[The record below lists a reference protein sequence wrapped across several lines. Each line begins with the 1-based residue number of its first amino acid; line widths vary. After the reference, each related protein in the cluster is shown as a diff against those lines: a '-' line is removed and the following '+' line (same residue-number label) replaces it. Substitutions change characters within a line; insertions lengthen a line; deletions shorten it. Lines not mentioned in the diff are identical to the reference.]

1 MNLKINKI
9 CPFYKKLKVLKVLA
23 GNKEEEEDK
32 EYQKI
37 IKFYKART
45 RKMYFIDW
53 STNCGNRDDPQ
64 RYIF

>member
-1 MNLKINKI
+1 MKKNV
-9 CPFYKKLKVLKVLA
+9 PFYKKLKVLKVLA
-23 GNKEEEEDK
+23 GNKEEEEEDK

-37 IKFYKART
+37 ITFYKART